1 MTMRRTPSAVL
12 LIALSLTLL
21 GCTGK
26 KEDSVQPTETQTVA
40 VERVD
45 QLVKDATAQLPTGTT
60 LKNNYRSNEGA
71 CDDPTD
77 NGPAG
82 RIFVEHR
89 YTVVAADNNGV
100 WKSDQVIP
108 PLAAYWE
115 KQGFGVKN
123 DSRAKSDPRYTVENP
138 DGYFATIQGYDRGSY
153 YDFTLT
159 VGSPC
164 IWPNGTPN
172 PQ

>member
-1 MTMRRTPSAVL
+1 MTMRRRTPAALLLAVC
-12 LIALSLTLL
+12 LTFA

-26 KEDSVQPTETQTVA
+26 DSGVQPTDTQATA
-40 VERVD
+40 VERVEKLT
-45 QLVKDATAQLPTGTT
+45 QDAAAQLPTGTT
-60 LKNNYRSNEGA
+60 LKNNYRSNDGA

-89 YTVVAADNNGV
+89 NTLVAPDNNGV
-100 WKSDQVIP
+100 WKTDQVIP
-108 PLAAYWE
+108 PLAAYWQQ
-115 KQGFGVKN
+115 QGFRVKN
-123 DSRAKSDPRYTVENP
+123 DQRSQPDPRYTVENA
-138 DGYFATIQGYDRGSY
+138 DGYFATVQGYDRGSY

-164 IWPNGTPN
+164 IWPNGTPD

>member
-1 MTMRRTPSAVL
+1 MGRGTAAAL
-12 LIALSLTLL
+12 LIALSLTLI

-26 KEDSVQPTETQTVA
+26 ESSVQPTETQAVA
-40 VERVD
+40 IERVE
-45 QLVKDATAQLPTGTT
+45 QLIRDATAQLPTGAT
-60 LKNNYRSNEGA
+60 LTNNYRSNEAG

-89 YTVVAADNNGV
+89 YAVVSADNYGR
-100 WKSDQVIP
+100 WRSDLVIP

-115 KQGFGVKN
+115 KQGFRVKN
-123 DSRAKSDPRYTVENP
+123 DMRAKSDPRYTVEDP
-138 DGYFATIQGYDRGSY
+138 DGYFATVQGYDRGGS